1 MSNFVSFGLRQISLA
16 ERSHSS
22 FALIVIS
29 CVHVRNFFL
38 FPVMPMRGVSGRSKL
53 MKVGLRIGIRRLSA
67 DGGHSLLG
75 QRECTDRER
84 NRFCK
89 L

>member
-1 MSNFVSFGLRQISLA
+1 MCACEEFLTLFGDA
-16 ERSHSS
+16 DE
-22 FALIVIS
+22 
-29 CVHVRNFFL
+29 
-38 FPVMPMRGVSGRSKL
+38 GVSGRSKL